1 MQRKPFA
8 PPTMSHHR
16 AKRPPRSAGK
26 VPSFVY
32 RQEVFELSI
41 VASSIAHAHE
51 EADRRLTISHKH
63 TTWAKSDARDAQQ
76 RAIRQPSSQ
85 AGNEKATRSSPRQQK
100 KALRSSRSPQNRKPS
115 GRNSNNSTRT
125 TISRTTNTAWLLL
138 ATDSFQTDDFAFN
151 AATLL
156 ARSRSK
162 EPKCPRAQQQTQQPR
177 KARS

>member
-1 MQRKPFA
+1 MRDNLQRCSGNRS
-8 PPTMSHHR
+8 PPPIESRRH

-63 TTWAKSDARDAQQ
+63 TTWAKVGARNAQQ

-85 AGNEKATRSSPRQQK
+85 AGNEKATRSSPSQQK
-100 KALRSSRSPQNRKPS
+100 KALRSSRRLRNRKPP
-115 GRNSNNSTRT
+115 GRNSNNSTRAT
-125 TISRTTNTAWLLL
+125 ARARQSQERPALHGCSWQQIRFKRTISPSAPLP
-138 ATDSFQTDDFAFN
+138 S
-151 AATLL
+151 
-156 ARSRSK
+156 
-162 EPKCPRAQQQTQQPR
+162 
-177 KARS
+177 